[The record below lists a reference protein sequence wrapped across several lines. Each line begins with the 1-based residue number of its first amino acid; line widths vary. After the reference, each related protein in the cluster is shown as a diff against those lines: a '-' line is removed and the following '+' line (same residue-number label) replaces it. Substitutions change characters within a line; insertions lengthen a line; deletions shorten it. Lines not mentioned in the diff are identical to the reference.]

1 MAQGEKKKMQSS
13 NHVEIE
19 NDDEKVKSN
28 FDDAQEIPV
37 SKTPMNISSTYF
49 TGIDDLL
56 SDIVKKDTPKSTIR
70 NVFCV

>member
-37 SKTPMNISSTYF
+37 SKTPTNISSSVLF
-49 TGIDDLL
+49 
-56 SDIVKKDTPKSTIR
+56 
-70 NVFCV
+70 NC